1 MKEFIKTNNM
11 RIIVLQ
17 GMPNTGKTST
27 LNLVYDMLVPNGGG
41 VSTNRQIIGN
51 PAQNDFSDI
60 VIRGT
65 QRIAF
70 FTMGDYSK
78 ALADAIN
85 EYDRQGCDVLVCA
98 LSTNTPKVRAN
109 NALERYNTT
118 RINKTI
124 APNAIAEL
132 ATNTADAQ
140 TIFNLI

>member
-1 MKEFIKTNNM
+1 M

-41 VSTNRQIIGN
+41 VSINRQPLGGD
-51 PAQNDFSDI
+51 PRDFSDI

-70 FTMGDYSK
+70 FTMGDYSTY
-78 ALADAIN
+78 LANAIYD
-85 EYDRQGCDVLVCA
+85 YDRQGCDVLVCA
-98 LSTNTPKVRAN
+98 LSTNTAKVRAN
-109 NALERYNTT
+109 NALNQFNAT

-124 APNAIAEL
+124 APNATAEL

>member
-1 MKEFIKTNNM
+1 M

-17 GMPNTGKTST
+17 GMPDTGKTST

-41 VSTNRQIIGN
+41 VSTNRQPLGGD
-51 PAQNDFSDI
+51 PRDFSDI
-60 VIRGT
+60 VVRGT

-70 FTMGDYSK
+70 FTMGDFSTY
-78 ALADAIN
+78 LANAIYD
-85 EYDRQGCDVLVCA
+85 YDRQGCNVLVCA
-98 LSTNTPKVRAN
+98 LSSNNAKIRAN
-109 NALERYNTT
+109 NALNQFNTT

-124 APNAIAEL
+124 APNASAEL

>member
-1 MKEFIKTNNM
+1 M

-27 LNLVYDMLVPNGGG
+27 LNLVYNMLVPNGGG
-41 VSTNRQIIGN
+41 VSTNRQPLGGD
-51 PAQNDFSDI
+51 PGDFSDI
-60 VIRGT
+60 VVRGT

-70 FTMGDYSK
+70 FTMGDYSTY
-78 ALADAIN
+78 LANAIYD
-85 EYDRQGCDVLVCA
+85 YDRQGCDVLVCA
-98 LSTNTPKVRAN
+98 LSTNNAKIRAN
-109 NALERYNTT
+109 NALNQFNTT

-124 APNAIAEL
+124 APNATAEL

>member
-1 MKEFIKTNNM
+1 M

-41 VSTNRQIIGN
+41 VSTNRQVIGN
-51 PAQNDFSDI
+51 LSQNDFSDI
-60 VIRGT
+60 VVRGT

-70 FTMGDYSK
+70 FTMGDYSTY
-78 ALADAIN
+78 LANAI
-85 EYDRQGCDVLVCA
+85 YDYNRQGCDVLVCA
-98 LSTNTPKVRAN
+98 LSTNNAKVRAN
-109 NALERYNTT
+109 NALNQFNTT

-124 APNAIAEL
+124 APNITTEL
-132 ATNTADAQ
+132 TTNTADAQ

>member
-1 MKEFIKTNNM
+1 M

-17 GMPNTGKTST
+17 GMPNTGKTIT

-41 VSTNRQIIGN
+41 ISTNRQTLGGD
-51 PAQNDFSDI
+51 PRDFSDI
-60 VIRGT
+60 VVRGT

-70 FTMGDYSK
+70 FTMGDYSTY
-78 ALADAIN
+78 LANAIYD
-85 EYDRQGCDVLVCA
+85 YDRQGCDVLVCA
-98 LSTNTPKVRAN
+98 LSTNNAKVRAN
-109 NALERYNTT
+109 NALNQFNTT

-124 APNAIAEL
+124 APNATADL